1 MSTATPDHPRSATE
15 APGPA
20 PVPPGRRRPWLALAI
35 VLAVLLLVAWGFW
48 RAAQPAPL
56 YFQGQMEAR
65 ETDIAPKVT
74 ARIAKVRVTEGQK
87 IQPGDLLVEMDSPE
101 VRAKLAQAEAARDA
115 AQAQA
120 DKAQAGARPQEVQMA
135 RLNWQRAQTAADL
148 AQTSLRR
155 VQSLFDQGLV
165 AAQKRDEADANWRAS
180 RDQALAAR
188 AQYEMAASGAR
199 QEDRSAAQAQ
209 ARQVQGV
216 VAEVEAARAETE
228 LRSPVGGEVVQ
239 VLARQGELSPQGVAV
254 VTVVDLSDQWVVL
267 NVREDQLARFAQ
279 GSRFT
284 GRLPG
289 LDNREAGF
297 EVYYLGVL
305 PDFATWRATRAG
317 QGFDARTFEVRARPQ
332 QPIAGA
338 RPGMSVVVEGGR

>member
-1 MSTATPDHPRSATE
+1 
-15 APGPA
+15 
-20 PVPPGRRRPWLALAI
+20 
-35 VLAVLLLVAWGFW
+35 
-48 RAAQPAPL
+48 
-56 YFQGQMEAR
+56 
-65 ETDIAPKVT
+65 
-74 ARIAKVRVTEGQK
+74 
-87 IQPGDLLVEMDSPE
+87 
-101 VRAKLAQAEAARDA
+101 
-115 AQAQA
+115 
-120 DKAQAGARPQEVQMA
+120 
-135 RLNWQRAQTAADL
+135 
-148 AQTSLRR
+148 
-155 VQSLFDQGLV
+155 
-165 AAQKRDEADANWRAS
+165 
-180 RDQALAAR
+180 
-188 AQYEMAASGAR
+188 MAASGAR

-254 VTVVDLSDQWVVL
+254 VTVVDLADQWVVL

-305 PDFATWRATRAG
+305 PDFATWRAALAQALQGIAAAGAEALVVSLGVDTFEGDPVAGFRLKSEDYLRIGEDIARAG
-317 QGFDARTFEVRARPQ
+317 LPTVFVFEGGYAVAEVGINAVNVLQGFDQ
-332 QPIAGA
+332 QAA
-338 RPGMSVVVEGGR
+338 